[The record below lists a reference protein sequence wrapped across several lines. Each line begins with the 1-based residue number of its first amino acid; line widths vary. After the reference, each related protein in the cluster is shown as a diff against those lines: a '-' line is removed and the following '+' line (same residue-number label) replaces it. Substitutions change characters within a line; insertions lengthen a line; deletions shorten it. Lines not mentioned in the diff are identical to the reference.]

1 MPPLLLLCAASLVPS
16 ASMFFS
22 HTGAGG
28 LYGFLNVTVPAA
40 MSNPYSLR
48 QMCKMSQIPQN
59 AKLRQ
64 NRIRKLSLSLDSTE
78 TNVHIAL
85 RLQAEGKLLD
95 HSMLCNPDMIEQSLA
110 NPSTAL
116 PLDKSM
122 PSRNFA
128 SAFLR
133 TIALILGFLCMTPPE
148 SHVLQ
153 MHRRLS
159 DSPEASIVRGKEM
172 RSDI

>member
-1 MPPLLLLCAASLVPS
+1 
-16 ASMFFS
+16 
-22 HTGAGG
+22 
-28 LYGFLNVTVPAA
+28 
-40 MSNPYSLR
+40 
-48 QMCKMSQIPQN
+48 MCI
-59 AKLRQ
+59 
-64 NRIRKLSLSLDSTE
+64 
-78 TNVHIAL
+78 IAL

-110 NPSTAL
+110 DLSTAL

-128 SAFLR
+128 STSLR
-133 TIALILGFLCMTPPE
+133 TIALILGFLCMTPSE